1 MGTHAEADA
10 QAFRLAV
17 KALEDLADS
26 AFGGAEAL
34 DGAACAPHVKYLA
47 KVGIGAAARGC
58 SREGWRAEVS
68 KAKGADAS
76 AALDE
81 AEKCMRE
88 AGLWP
93 WA

>member
-1 MGTHAEADA
+1 MGIHAETDE

-17 KALEDLADS
+17 KGLEDLADG

-34 DGAACAPHVKYLA
+34 DGAACGPHVKYLA

-58 SREGWRAEVS
+58 SQQGWRTEVS
-68 KAKGADAS
+68 KAKGSDAS
-76 AALDE
+76 AELDE

-88 AGLWP
+88 SGLWP
-93 WA
+93 WT